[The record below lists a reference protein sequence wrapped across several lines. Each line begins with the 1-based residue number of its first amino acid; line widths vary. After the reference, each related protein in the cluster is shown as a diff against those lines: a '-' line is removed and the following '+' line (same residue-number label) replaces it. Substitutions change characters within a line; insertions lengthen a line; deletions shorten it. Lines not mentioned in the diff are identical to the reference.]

1 MVNQGTLTVMGS
13 SIVVIPQNFVM
24 NTLAKFATSVVRLT
38 ILSVVSFFGLM
49 QVASAAD
56 YYNCSNPTGCQLVSS
71 IDPKDD
77 STATQYPVVL
87 VHGLTGFNTLFGV
100 LDYFNG
106 IPQALMEGG
115 SDVYVT
121 KTSAIHDAE
130 FRGEQLLQQVQTI
143 TAVTGKQKV
152 NLIGHSL
159 GGIDI
164 RYVAAVAPEHVASV
178 TAVASPEQ
186 GSKMADWVLNLI
198 TEGSARAGYPEGEYN
213 LLGRALISSHKFFG
227 RFIDFGSGIN
237 LKQLQQQ
244 DALKAATGLT
254 TDYMTNYYNRKY
266 PAAMPSEYCGQPP
279 KEFVVNG
286 IPYYSFGGVGTI
298 TNGLDPTDYL
308 LALTSRT
315 FDKGDAND
323 GLVSAC
329 SSRLGYVIR
338 DDYKMNHLDSTNQFL
353 GLVAWGE
360 VDPVS
365 VYRSQVNRLKNQ
377 GL

>member
-1 MVNQGTLTVMGS
+1 MGLPAYRYEAQHLYHKKCHWP
-13 SIVVIPQNFVM
+13 IRLVANLI
-24 NTLAKFATSVVRLT
+24 ATSLGLVIFLGLT
-38 ILSVVSFFGLM
+38 
-49 QVASAAD
+49 QPAVAAE
-56 YYNCSNPTGCQLVSS
+56 YYNCSNPNGCQLISS
-71 IDPKDD
+71 IEPKDD

-87 VHGLTGFNTLFGV
+87 AHGLGGFNTLFG
-100 LDYFNG
+100 LLGYFNG
-106 IPQALMEGG
+106 IPQALMQGG
-115 SDVYVT
+115 SEVYVT

-143 TAVTGKQKV
+143 AAVTGKQKV

-186 GSKMADWVLNLI
+186 GSKMADWVLRLI
-198 TEGSARAGYPEGEYN
+198 TESSARSGYPEGEYN
-213 LLGRALISSHKFFG
+213 LLGRVLISYHKFLGKFL
-227 RFIDFGSGIN
+227 DVGSGIS

-244 DALKAATGLT
+244 DSLRAVTGLT
-254 TDYMTNYYNRKY
+254 SDYMAEYYNPKY

-279 KEFVVNG
+279 QEYVVNG
-286 IPYYSFGGVGTI
+286 IPYYSFSGVGTI
-298 TNGLDPTDYL
+298 TNGLDPSDYI
-308 LALTSRT
+308 LALTALT
-315 FDKGDAND
+315 FGKDDPND

-338 DDYKMNHLDSTNQFL
+338 DDYKMNHLDSVNQFL

-365 VYRSQVNRLKNQ
+365 VYRSQVNRLKNE

>member
-1 MVNQGTLTVMGS
+1 MAKQGTVNKVSLPNDRCHWLTKLVAKPLIAASLG
-13 SIVVIPQNFVM
+13 
-24 NTLAKFATSVVRLT
+24 LASLT
-38 ILSVVSFFGLM
+38 GFM
-49 QVASAAD
+49 QSAVAAE
-56 YYNCSNPTGCQLVSS
+56 YYNCSNPNGCQLICS
-71 IDPKDD
+71 IAAKDN

-87 VHGLTGFNTLFGV
+87 AHGLGGFNTLFG
-100 LDYFNG
+100 LLSYFNG
-106 IPQALMEGG
+106 IPQALMQGG
-115 SDVYVT
+115 AEVYVT

-143 TAVTGKQKV
+143 AAVTGKQKV

-186 GSKMADWVLNLI
+186 GSKTADWILNFI
-198 TEGSARAGYPEGEYN
+198 TQSSARSGYPEGEYN
-213 LLGRALISSHKFFG
+213 WLGRALISYHKFLGKFL
-227 RFIDFGSGIN
+227 DVGSGIS

-244 DALKAATGLT
+244 DSLRAVTGLT
-254 TDYMTNYYNRKY
+254 SDYMAEYYNPKY

-279 KEFVVNG
+279 QDYVVNG
-286 IPYYSFGGVGTI
+286 IPYYSFSGVGAI
-298 TNGLDPTDYL
+298 TNGIDPSDYI
-308 LALTSRT
+308 LALTALT
-315 FDKGDAND
+315 FDKEDPND

-338 DDYKMNHLDSTNQFL
+338 DDYKMNHLDSVNQFL

-365 VYRSQVNRLKNQ
+365 VYRSQVNRLKNE

>member
-1 MVNQGTLTVMGS
+1 MSLPNDRYDLRYYYHKGCHRPTKLFKSLWITLGL
-13 SIVVIPQNFVM
+13 F
-24 NTLAKFATSVVRLT
+24 LASL
-38 ILSVVSFFGLM
+38 LGLI
-49 QVASAAD
+49 QPAAAAE
-56 YYNCSNPTGCQLVSS
+56 YYNCSNPNGCQLISS
-71 IDPKDD
+71 IEPKDN
-77 STATQYPVVL
+77 STATQYPVVMA
-87 VHGLTGFNTLFGV
+87 HGLGGFNTLFG
-100 LDYFNG
+100 LLGYFNG
-106 IPQALMEGG
+106 IPQALMQGG
-115 SDVYVT
+115 TEVYVT

-143 TAVTGKQKV
+143 AAVTGKQKV

-164 RYVAAVAPEHVASV
+164 RYVAAVAPENVASV

-186 GSKMADWVLNLI
+186 GSKTADWIFNFI
-198 TEGSARAGYPEGEYN
+198 TESSAKSGYPEGEYN
-213 LLGRALISSHKFFG
+213 WLGRALISYHKFLG
-227 RFIDFGSGIN
+227 RFLDVGSGIS

-244 DALKAATGLT
+244 DSLRAVTGLT
-254 TDYMTNYYNRKY
+254 SDYMADYYNPKY

-279 KEFVVNG
+279 QDFVVNG
-286 IPYYSFGGVGTI
+286 IPYYSFSGVGTI
-298 TNGLDPTDYL
+298 TNGLDPSDYI
-308 LALTSRT
+308 LALTAFT
-315 FDKGDAND
+315 FGKDDPND

-338 DDYKMNHLDSTNQFL
+338 DDYKMNHLDSVNQFL

-365 VYRSQVNRLKNQ
+365 VYRSQVNRLKNE